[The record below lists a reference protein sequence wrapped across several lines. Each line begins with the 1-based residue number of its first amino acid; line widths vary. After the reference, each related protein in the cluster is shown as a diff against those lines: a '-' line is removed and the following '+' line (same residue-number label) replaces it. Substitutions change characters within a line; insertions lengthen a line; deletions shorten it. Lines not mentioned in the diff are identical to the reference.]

1 MAADPIRMTTP
12 VDRFNGYVKAERAF
26 GVASIL
32 IGLVAVYRGV
42 KLISFANKLK
52 LKVDEQSK

>member
-12 VDRFNGYVKAERAF
+12 VDRFNDYVKAEKAY
-26 GVASIL
+26 GVACI
-32 IGLVAVYRGV
+32 IFGLVAAYRGV

-52 LKVDEQSK
+52 LKVDGQSK